1 MRKTKIVCTLGPAVD
16 NEETLREMIAAGM
29 SVARFNFSH
38 GTHESHLATLNKLK
52 AAREAMNFP
61 VGTML
66 DTKGPEIRIGQFR
79 EGKVE
84 LTQGQTFTLTT
95 RSVEGDASIV
105 SQSYAGLTSDLKAG
119 DHVLIDDGLIDLLV
133 QKVTDT
139 DVICV
144 VENGGPVSNNKSVNV
159 PGVKI
164 NLPALTEKDR
174 GDLRFAAENGMDFV
188 AASFVRK
195 AADVHAIRA
204 ELHRHGGQGIQII
217 AKIENQEGVDN
228 LDEIIAA
235 SDGVMVARG
244 DLGVEIPLWK
254 VPEIQKR
261 MISHTIMVGKPV
273 VTATQMLDSMTRNPR
288 PTRAEVSDVANA
300 VFDGTSCVMLSGES
314 ANGKYPVETIRT
326 MAQICEAAESA
337 THYWKRF
344 RNRPVEG
351 PLSINDAI
359 THTAC
364 QTAMDLNAAGILTA
378 TKSGHTARMVSRFRP
393 GCPIIAL
400 CTEERVR
407 RQLGLSWGVTPFLS
421 GEVESTDRLFEVCA
435 ETALAEGVVHSGDTV
450 VITAGVP
457 IGRSG
462 STNLIKASKL

>member
-38 GTHESHLATLNKLK
+38 GTHESHLAMLNKLK

-204 ELHRHGGQGIQII
+204 ELHRHGGQGHRHRQ
-217 AKIENQEGVDN
+217 A
-228 LDEIIAA
+228 
-235 SDGVMVARG
+235 
-244 DLGVEIPLWK
+244 
-254 VPEIQKR
+254 
-261 MISHTIMVGKPV
+261 
-273 VTATQMLDSMTRNPR
+273 PR
-288 PTRAEVSDVANA
+288 PPQV
-300 VFDGTSCVMLSGES
+300 
-314 ANGKYPVETIRT
+314 
-326 MAQICEAAESA
+326 
-337 THYWKRF
+337 
-344 RNRPVEG
+344 
-351 PLSINDAI
+351 
-359 THTAC
+359 
-364 QTAMDLNAAGILTA
+364 QTQPDQQ
-378 TKSGHTARMVSRFRP
+378 GH
-393 GCPIIAL
+393 
-400 CTEERVR
+400 
-407 RQLGLSWGVTPFLS
+407 RQQTG
-421 GEVESTDRLFEVCA
+421 
-435 ETALAEGVVHSGDTV
+435 
-450 VITAGVP
+450 
-457 IGRSG
+457 
-462 STNLIKASKL
+462 